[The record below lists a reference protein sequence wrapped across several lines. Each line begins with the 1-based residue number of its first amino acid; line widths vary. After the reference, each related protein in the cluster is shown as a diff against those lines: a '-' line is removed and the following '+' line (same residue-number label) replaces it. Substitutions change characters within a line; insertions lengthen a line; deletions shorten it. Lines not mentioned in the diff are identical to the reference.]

1 MSPERS
7 IMNKNDVTTLFD
19 FNAWANARTLQA
31 VDSLPEEKL
40 YLDLKNSFGSIHG
53 TLVHLC
59 GAEDIWLQRMNGA
72 DPGVFMKKE
81 AYPTYESVKIKWKDV
96 EEGWKQY
103 MQKLTDD
110 MLDRPLVFHNLK
122 GEKVSQFIGQSLQHL
137 VNHSTYHRGQ
147 ITTMI
152 RQSGGIP
159 VGTDLITFYRLSKT

>member
-1 MSPERS
+1 
-7 IMNKNDVTTLFD
+7 MNTKDFTTLFA

-31 VDSLPEEKL
+31 VDSLPEEML
-40 YLDLKNSFGSIHG
+40 YVDLKNSFGSIHG

-59 GAEDIWLQRMNGA
+59 GAEDIWLQRMTGA
-72 DPGVFMKKE
+72 DPGIFMKKE
-81 AYPTYESVKIKWKDV
+81 AYPSYESVKAKWRGV

-103 MQKLTDD
+103 MQGLTDG
-110 MLDRPLVFHNLK
+110 MLDRQLVFHNLK

-152 RQSGGIP
+152 RQSGGTP
-159 VGTDLITFYRLSKT
+159 VGTDLIMYYRSLNT